1 MSNVNVIL
9 RDDVAGLGKRGDI
22 VEVAPGYARNFL
34 LPRGL
39 AIKATPGA
47 EAQAAAMRAKR
58 ALRDAKDRESA
69 EEIARR
75 LVAQVVRVSARAG
88 EGGRLFGS
96 VTATE
101 IVTAVTD
108 QTGVELDRKAVHLD
122 EHIKSVGSHQVVV
135 RLHPEVEFPLT
146 VEVSAS

>member
-88 EGGRLFGS
+88 DGGRLFGS

-101 IVTAVTD
+101 IVTAITD
-108 QTGVELDRKAVHLD
+108 QTGVEIDRKAVHLD
-122 EHIKSVGSHQVVV
+122 EHIKSVGSHQVIV

-146 VEVSAS
+146 VEVSPS